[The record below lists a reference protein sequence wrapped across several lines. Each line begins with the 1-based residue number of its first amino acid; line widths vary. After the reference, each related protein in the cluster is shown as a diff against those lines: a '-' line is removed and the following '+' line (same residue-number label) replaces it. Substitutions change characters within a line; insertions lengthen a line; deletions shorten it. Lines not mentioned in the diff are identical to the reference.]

1 MRDDIDYAGF
11 AANTKV
17 PVERSRAEIDS
28 LLVKNGASSIG
39 ILNDVENNR
48 AAFAFT
54 LRGAHYRVELPLPT
68 REQMMPQTV
77 GKEPQGW
84 GGWTQERKN
93 RYLDEK
99 LDQARRQRWRCVLL
113 MLKSKLEIVRMGFSS
128 VEREFMADLVL
139 PNGQTAYETFAEI
152 TRRGLSIGDLPK
164 LLGTGK

>member
-1 MRDDIDYAGF
+1 VTDDIDYAGF

-54 LRGAHYRVELPLPT
+54 LRGARYRVEVPLPKLEDFWPT
-68 REQMMPQTV
+68 RQEEPR
-77 GKEPQGW
+77 GWFNWDKERRTDW
-84 GGWTQERKN
+84 VKIR
-93 RYLDEK
+93 
-99 LDQARRQRWRCVLL
+99 LDQAHRQRWRCALL
-113 MLKSKLEIVRMGFSS
+113 MVKSKLEIVRMGLSS
-128 VEREFMADLVL
+128 VEREFMSDLVL

-152 TRRGLSIGDLPK
+152 TRRGFSVGDLPK